1 MLSSVTE
8 ESRSG
13 LSTQLW
19 RDEALSNAR
28 PKLPSI
34 ITDEDDGDK
43 RRKSRKGV
51 DEEQRLSRELES
63 IPSHVKATSV
73 PETEDTFLL
82 TSPLSSSFSHGNIPE
97 SDISMSPAAMFLS
110 SFSPTTHATS
120 LPDSEGET
128 VAGYTLGPIIGHGGF
143 STIRRASSPQG
154 GTVAVKIV
162 RRSVISKQANPVL
175 ARKRLDREAN
185 VWTTLSHEH
194 ILPLF
199 SVTRTPYADF
209 FVTLYCPAGS
219 LFDILKRDGRP
230 ALPQDDAGMMFRQVV
245 RGLRYLHEVA
255 GIVHGDMKLENVL
268 VDEMSVCRITDFG
281 MAHKIGEVD
290 EDVGIGEAEE
300 GGEHNRPH
308 LPHPRRSHG
317 KQGPLPV
324 HLSLRRH
331 HGPRHRISSPLPSS
345 ISKPVPSTPEFP
357 QGSLPYASP
366 ELLLPPS
373 TSSRHLPNPAQ
384 DIWALGVML
393 YTLLTGRLPF
403 VDSYDPRLQ
412 MKILHGVYEVPQG
425 IGRGAERVLQGC
437 LERSVPSRWT
447 VAMVDEV
454 AWGIGWGAAG
464 DDVTPPSE
472 SDGRPSRV
480 ASRSC
485 SRSRLSPKLD
495 TGAVDDVESPY
506 LSSRSARSTS
516 RSSGVRRSSR
526 SASRHLPHRP
536 YEPHHHHHP
545 HQHHQSYS
553 PPMQPSLAALTN
565 AILRTSSASSSASSS
580 SLHNDSALLMTPSH
594 SQDREPERGR
604 NSRPKAH
611 LSVDESVSRSVSPIE
626 APLTPQ
632 DISVG
637 SFADAHGRKSSS
649 SALDDDKPLSEPAYI
664 HTRRVS
670 DARSDAADLSPGM
683 LGGHGPKIDE
693 DEVRALRLLPLTNQQ
708 SPNVLRGKKDTRPG
722 SMPPTPAPS
731 MSWSQCEGKPS
742 ASMPKPIPRRPH
754 ATRSRSVDVDFG
766 DESMSQRPRAL

>member
-1 MLSSVTE
+1 MRHCRMRGPNCPASSLMRMMGINE
-8 ESRSG
+8 ENRG
-13 LSTQLW
+13 RVW
-19 RDEALSNAR
+19 MKNKDC
-28 PKLPSI
+28 
-34 ITDEDDGDK
+34 
-43 RRKSRKGV
+43 
-51 DEEQRLSRELES
+51 LENL
-63 IPSHVKATSV
+63 KAYH
-73 PETEDTFLL
+73 L
-82 TSPLSSSFSHGNIPE
+82 I
-97 SDISMSPAAMFLS
+97 
-110 SFSPTTHATS
+110 PTTHATS

-495 TGAVDDVESPY
+495 TGAVDDGFGVPAEA
-506 LSSRSARSTS
+506 LHDTFLTVLTS
-516 RSSGVRRSSR
+516 RTIITIPISIISHTLRQCSR
-526 SASRHLPHRP
+526 
-536 YEPHHHHHP
+536 
-545 HQHHQSYS
+545 
-553 PPMQPSLAALTN
+553 
-565 AILRTSSASSSASSS
+565 
-580 SLHNDSALLMTPSH
+580 
-594 SQDREPERGR
+594 
-604 NSRPKAH
+604 
-611 LSVDESVSRSVSPIE
+611 
-626 APLTPQ
+626 
-632 DISVG
+632 
-637 SFADAHGRKSSS
+637 
-649 SALDDDKPLSEPAYI
+649 
-664 HTRRVS
+664 
-670 DARSDAADLSPGM
+670 
-683 LGGHGPKIDE
+683 
-693 DEVRALRLLPLTNQQ
+693 RLLHSRMLSCALVPL
-708 SPNVLRGKKDTRPG
+708 RPPLH
-722 SMPPTPAPS
+722 PPHCTTTLHFS
-731 MSWSQCEGKPS
+731 
-742 ASMPKPIPRRPH
+742 
-754 ATRSRSVDVDFG
+754 
-766 DESMSQRPRAL
+766 